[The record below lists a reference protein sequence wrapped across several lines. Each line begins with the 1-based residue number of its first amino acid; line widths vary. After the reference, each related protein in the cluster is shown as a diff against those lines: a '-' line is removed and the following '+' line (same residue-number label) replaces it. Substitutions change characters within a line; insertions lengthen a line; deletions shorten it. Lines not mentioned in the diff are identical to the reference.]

1 MNKVRRV
8 IGREA
13 IVLIVGFLLLP
24 TSGFSARPV
33 ISCSGFISDEDVRR
47 NGWISFH
54 DGRVLRIDLTNG
66 LLAVDLQSKHY
77 GIYFNGETQICRG
90 GKPGT
95 IRQIQ
100 VGERVGGFTKIIQG
114 RSVAMELGFGPSNPY
129 PVGIPNR
136 GSVGYVFSP
145 YAPDKLSFKVDRN
158 IAPGALIKCPYTG
171 KMFRNPPPPWKW
183 TK

>member
-1 MNKVRRV
+1 MRRV

-13 IVLIVGFLLLP
+13 IVLIVGLLLLP
-24 TSGFSARPV
+24 TSGFCARAV

-54 DGRVLRIDLTNG
+54 DGQVLRIDLAQG
-66 LLAVDLQSKHY
+66 LLAVDLDGKHY
-77 GIYFNGETQICRG
+77 GIYLNAETQICRE
-90 GKPGT
+90 GKSGT
-95 IRQIQ
+95 IKQIQ
-100 VGERVGGFTKIIQG
+100 VGDRVGGYTKTIQG
-114 RSVAMELGFGPSNPY
+114 RSVAIELGLGPRDPY
-129 PVGIPNR
+129 PLGYPNI

-145 YAPDKLSFKVDRN
+145 YDPDKPSFKVDRN

-171 KMFRNPPPPWKW
+171 MMFRNPPPPWNW